1 MTQVLRM
8 TKKLEGQHLVCGKCG
23 MLLDCDWMGI
33 SLDYD
38 DECKFG
44 SRHCT
49 LSQTCDCESRVNKDM
64 NKANDILSGEPVTTI
79 RGNGN

>member
-1 MTQVLRM
+1 MYGVFTLT
-8 TKKLEGQHLVCGKCG
+8 TKPDGSHLICGNCG

-44 SRHCT
+44 VHHW
-49 LSQTCDCESRVNKDM
+49 QQEVKCDCESRVNNDM
-64 NKANDILSGEPVTTI
+64 NKANETLSGASVKPQ
-79 RGNGN
+79 